1 VGCVHASYSED
12 TSPYSI
18 FPSAHGIDR
27 GLDNGWWFHYA
38 SMVFV
43 WSPSL
48 LRHHNDDLDG
58 GRLIIC
64 ESSYFLR
71 RLCTST

>member
-1 VGCVHASYSED
+1 MVVF
-12 TSPYSI
+12 I
-18 FPSAHGIDR
+18 I
-27 GLDNGWWFHYA
+27 A

-58 GRLIIC
+58 VGELIIC
-64 ESSYFLR
+64 ENSFFL
-71 RLCTST
+71 